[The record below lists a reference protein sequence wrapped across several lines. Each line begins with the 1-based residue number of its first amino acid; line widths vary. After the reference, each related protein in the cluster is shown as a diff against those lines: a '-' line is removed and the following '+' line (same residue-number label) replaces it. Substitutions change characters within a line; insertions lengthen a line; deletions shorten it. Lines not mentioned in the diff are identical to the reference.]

1 MLFILPCYYFTIL
14 LYNNYF
20 NEKYNINYHNLLNKE
35 IIINNR
41 YLKNYDCI
49 LVNYKYNIFFGFKY
63 SIDVELKLKN
73 NILIIENIDSIY
85 SIKVKK
91 KYYYQYIFYLL
102 QKYSI
107 FLKKR
112 DFYIINYIKEFLY

>member
-1 MLFILPCYYFTIL
+1 MLFILPFYYITIL

-41 YLKNYDCI
+41 YLKNYDCT

-91 KYYYQYIFYLL
+91 NI
-102 QKYSI
+102 
-107 FLKKR
+107 
-112 DFYIINYIKEFLY
+112 IINIYFIYFKNILFF